1 MLSGARTQEREKKK
15 LWGRYTVGCIRREE
29 MENKEKL
36 RRRDSA
42 RFYLQNC
49 PMKKRSEMN
58 RKFERSSFHTALHEW

>member
-29 MENKEKL
+29 MGKKEKL

-42 RFYLQNC
+42 RFYLRNC
-49 PMKKRSEMN
+49 PMKKRC
-58 RKFERSSFHTALHEW
+58 RK